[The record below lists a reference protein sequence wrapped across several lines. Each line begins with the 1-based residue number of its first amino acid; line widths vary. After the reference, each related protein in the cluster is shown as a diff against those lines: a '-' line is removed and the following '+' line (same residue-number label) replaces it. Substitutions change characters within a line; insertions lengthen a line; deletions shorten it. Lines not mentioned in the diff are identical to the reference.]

1 MLSSCRSIHTHNVDF
16 LKSPAFVLFI
26 QFFSPARPLCG
37 LTYSTL
43 KFMRST
49 CDKSKL
55 GAIEEL
61 LLCLRRHEFSE
72 FYLPHVGKQKP
83 KTSIIARTSAK
94 AVDRLYIP
102 TNLFKTELD
111 VLIRALTRAS
121 YRSTKSY
128 FMSSRTRIEH
138 NKHK

>member
-1 MLSSCRSIHTHNVDF
+1 MALTDAFKLSIDTHTQRR
-16 LKSPAFVLFI
+16 LSEESFVLFI

-55 GAIEEL
+55 GAIEL

-72 FYLPHVGKQKP
+72 FYQPHVGKQKA

-94 AVDRLYIP
+94 AFDRLYIP

-111 VLIRALTRAS
+111 VLRALTRAS

-138 NKHK
+138 K